1 MPGVKETAAGDREL
15 ESPAAELPDV
25 DARGRKSGMSIDET
39 VKFGCIGA
47 FGAFAICAIVFGSL
61 FIGIGW

>member
-1 MPGVKETAAGDREL
+1 
-15 ESPAAELPDV
+15 
-25 DARGRKSGMSIDET
+25 MSIDET